1 MLNILQ
7 KGWLKTFPGLTYKL
21 VSKYLPDSSATD
33 KGHLIQT
40 RKGAR
45 STRSMRQAVVDAR
58 ENVDD
63 MDPTEQVCPALEDQM
78 YFYAMLAYQNDNT
91 IYSDLTGRFRY
102 SHTQARTTSLWHTS
116 TKPMQY

>member
-1 MLNILQ
+1 MLKALQ
-7 KGWLKTFPGLTYKL
+7 KGWLKTFPGLTYEL

-63 MDPTEQVCPALEDQM
+63 MDPTEQVCPALEDRM
-78 YFYAMLAYQNDNT
+78 LCYAMLADHQSNNRRGEQELQQQ
-91 IYSDLTGRFRY
+91 LTYLKKVQVR
-102 SHTQARTTSLWHTS
+102 
-116 TKPMQY
+116 P

>member
-1 MLNILQ
+1 MLKALR
-7 KGWLKTFPGLTYKL
+7 KGWLKTFPGLTYEL

-33 KGHLIQT
+33 KGHLIRT

-63 MDPTEQVCPALEDQM
+63 MDPTE
-78 YFYAMLAYQNDNT
+78 
-91 IYSDLTGRFRY
+91 
-102 SHTQARTTSLWHTS
+102 
-116 TKPMQY
+116 